1 MGRMQRYLDMV
12 AASKLLAPNLKTMT
26 LKMFTGRRNAG
37 NDLARCVV
45 SCVCVCVWR
54 GPAPRAAPRCVCT
67 PHCAALRVCRT
78 APRCAAHASR
88 ERVGLLSPRRA
99 AGAPQAARVAAA
111 AGGRPAARAL

>member
-37 NDLARCVV
+37 NDLARCVE
-45 SCVCVCVWR
+45 CVCVCVWR
-54 GPAPRAAPRCVCT
+54 GPAPRAAPRCVYAALRRAACV
-67 PHCAALRVCRT
+67 PHCAALCRARVT
-78 APRCAAHASR
+78 GAGG
-88 ERVGLLSPRRA
+88 VGTRRA